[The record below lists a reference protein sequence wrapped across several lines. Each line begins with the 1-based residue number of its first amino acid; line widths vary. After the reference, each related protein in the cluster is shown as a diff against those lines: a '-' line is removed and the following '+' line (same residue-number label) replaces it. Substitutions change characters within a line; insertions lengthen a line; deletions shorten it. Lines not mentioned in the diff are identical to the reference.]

1 MNNINDILERI
12 DKVNI
17 SKKKITII
25 AVTKTRSVE
34 EIIPLFNQG
43 ITIIGE
49 NRVQEAD
56 AKFPD
61 LVDFK
66 IERHLIG
73 PLQSNKEN
81 KALQLFDTIQSVESY
96 KQLKRLIGK
105 IDEKKL
111 STNLFIQFNT
121 ALEDSKHG
129 LTQEEDLYPMIELF
143 LKNAHINFRGFMTIG
158 ALSDEEIVVRKS
170 FAKLMEIKNNIMI
183 KYSEIKSL
191 ELSMGMSNDFEWA
204 IQEGAD
210 IIRLGKILFKQ

>member
-129 LTQEEDLYPMIELF
+129 LTQEEDLYPMIELL